1 MLRQNEI
8 AMTEMSPKRIDEAA
22 PVAPG
27 LIISPGLDAA
37 AVSAVAVV
45 PTFRRPAMLAETLA
59 SLAAQKTDVRF
70 AVLVVENDAA
80 GREGLGVASSWLAT
94 GSLPGMALVEE
105 NQGNVHA
112 INAGFAAALAR
123 FPNAAHLLMIDDD
136 EVASGE
142 WLDAMVG
149 AAEATDA
156 DIVGGPVV
164 PRFRDDAPRLLRH
177 HPVFWPSHERTGSV
191 PMIYGTGNC
200 LVRRRVFD
208 QLGLPA
214 LDPRFNFLGGGDL
227 DFFTRANR
235 AGLRS
240 HWVQEALITETV
252 PGDRARIGWVLK
264 RGLRIGSINRAV
276 EAKQVRDTAGRL
288 KVLLK
293 DIAIVP
299 LALARAVAQ
308 LAVTHNPVIAAH
320 PLAVSLGRLMAAAGV
335 EQQPYRAKAPGDAQ
349 GGR

>member
-8 AMTEMSPKRIDEAA
+8 AMTEMSPKRIAE
-22 PVAPG
+22 PVPTASA
-27 LIISPGLDAA
+27 LIVSPGLDAA

-59 SLAAQKTDVRF
+59 SLAAQKTSARF

-80 GREGLGVASSWLAT
+80 GREGLGVAASWLAP
-94 GSLPGMALVEE
+94 GSLAGMAVVEE
-105 NQGNVHA
+105 GQGNVHA
-112 INAGFAAALAR
+112 INAGFAAALDH
-123 FPNAAHLLMIDDD
+123 FPNAEHFLMIDDD
-136 EVASGE
+136 EVASVE
-142 WLDAMVG
+142 WLDAMVA

-164 PRFRDDAPRLLRH
+164 PRFRDDAPRLLRL
-177 HPVFWPSHERTGSV
+177 HPVFWPSHDRTGPV

-208 QLGLPA
+208 QLGRPA

-227 DFFTRANR
+227 DFFTRARR
-235 AGLRS
+235 AGLSS

-252 PGDRARIGWVLK
+252 PGERARIGWVLK

-276 EAKQVRDTAGRL
+276 ETKQVEDGVGRL

-293 DIAIVP
+293 DLAIVP
-299 LALARAVAQ
+299 LALARAIAQ
-308 LAVTHNPVIAAH
+308 LVATRNPVIAAH
-320 PLAVSLGRLMAAAGV
+320 PLAVSLGRLMAAAGF
-335 EQQPYRAKAPGDAQ
+335 EQQPYRAKTPGAARDGQ
-349 GGR
+349 